1 MNIDYDSRAIIINGE
16 DVAKDANL
24 LVVDRYGN
32 VKDALRDDDILYP
45 VAQIIPGQLRE
56 EDSTTITDIKNMLKA
71 VELDDLA
78 VNNSAFRSATVWSDD
93 KTEILNVLVDG
104 MGVFKCKK
112 NGGLVKS
119 YDSSMLVS
127 SSNTTFG
134 SNHTMKIYQGF
145 LLGLNA
151 NMAEVYIKTD
161 KLEINHCIIP
171 SEGYRY
177 PSICTEFFE
186 LIDHS
191 KNSLHGSFV
200 HKWGLEDSPVS
211 FFDIEMLKCIF
222 TRTHSYL
229 SNFDDET
236 CEIPESITEV
246 FETDINLPL
255 RRKLIAWYYFI
266 VKHTSG
272 NVYIGKCFSDFL
284 ESYFKRPAASF
295 PDMDYVLDIIK
306 KYI

>member
-1 MNIDYDSRAIIINGE
+1 MNIDFNSRAIIINGE

-24 LVVDRYGN
+24 LVVDRFGN
-32 VKDALRDDDILYP
+32 VKDVMRDDNIAYP
-45 VAQIIPGQLRE
+45 IAQIIPGQLRE
-56 EDSTTITDIKNMLKA
+56 EDTTTITDIKNMIKA
-71 VELDDLA
+71 VELDELA
-78 VNNSAFRSATVWSDD
+78 VSNSAFRSATVWSDD
-93 KTEILNVLVDG
+93 KTERLNVLVDG

-145 LLGLNA
+145 LFGLNA

-161 KLEINHCIIP
+161 KIEINHCIIP

-191 KNSLHGSFV
+191 KNSLHGAFV

-222 TRTHSYL
+222 TRTNSYMN
-229 SNFDDET
+229 NFDDET

-266 VKHTSG
+266 IKHTNG
-272 NVYIGKCFSDFL
+272 NVYVGKCFSDFL

-295 PDMDYVLDIIK
+295 PDMDYVLNIIK